1 MLFCSLFTRKGLNTM
16 LKLTLVSCLIQ
27 GSIIHRLD
35 PELTRRL
42 RFLVEFKMPDKSGR
56 ARIWQKMLPE
66 KVGSLLHR
74 CTFCCILCNF
84 YCGFQPIF
92 CFKSSKPWRPH
103 VILRWQAPKSPNI
116 DFEELGRRFDFTSG
130 TISNAIVRAAAK
142 VCLLTK
148 PREYGRSQRK
158 LNWMF

>member
-1 MLFCSLFTRKGLNTM
+1 MLR
-16 LKLTLVSCLIQ
+16 LTLVSCLIQ

-66 KVGSLLHR
+66 KVRSLLFR

-84 YCGFQPIF
+84 YFGFQPNF
-92 CFKSSKPWRPH
+92 NFKSSKP
-103 VILRWQAPKSPNI
+103 
-116 DFEELGRRFDFTSG
+116 
-130 TISNAIVRAAAK
+130 
-142 VCLLTK
+142 
-148 PREYGRSQRK
+148 
-158 LNWMF
+158 